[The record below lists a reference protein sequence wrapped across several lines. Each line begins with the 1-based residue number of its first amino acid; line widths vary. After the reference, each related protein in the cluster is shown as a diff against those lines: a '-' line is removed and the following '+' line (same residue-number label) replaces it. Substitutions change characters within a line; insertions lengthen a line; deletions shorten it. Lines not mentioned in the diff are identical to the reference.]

1 MQQTVIAH
9 RKKRLYNMA
18 WIDRILRPRG
28 IVAKPKLRP
37 KQGKGIKGAKRAR
50 VNDPIQPET
59 IVRAYEG
66 DTAVL
71 FATGPSLTD
80 DVMDAVMNARVRS
93 QAPLRLFGCNDAY
106 QIVSTLDVHYACDA
120 SWWHKH
126 YQHMKDY
133 VATQGLWTQ
142 EPQMSQSAHPNL
154 HRIAGRSG
162 KGLSTAQDLIH
173 FGNNSGYQLINVAL
187 LFGIKRMILCGYN
200 MSVVDKKRHFFG
212 DHPQGLNRSGSYTGF
227 IGNYKT
233 IKPDDYG
240 IEIINA
246 TPRSALDMFP
256 KMSLEEALKL

>member
-1 MQQTVIAH
+1 MS
-9 RKKRLYNMA
+9 

-37 KQGKGIKGAKRAR
+37 KQGKGIKGTKRAR
-50 VNDPIQPET
+50 VNDPIKAET
-59 IVRAYEG
+59 IVRHYEG

-80 DVMDAVMNARVRS
+80 EVVDMVLNARVRS
-93 QAPLRLFGCNDAY
+93 QAPLRLFGCNDSYRILPA
-106 QIVSTLDVHYACDA
+106 LDVHYACD
-120 SWWHKH
+120 SNWWHKH
-126 YQHMKDY
+126 CEGI
-133 VATQGLWTQ
+133 QGYPRAHGSWTQ
-142 EPQMSQSAHPNL
+142 EPQMSQSAYPDL

-162 KGLSTAQDLIH
+162 KGLSTAQDLIF

-200 MSVVDKKRHFFG
+200 MSVVDKQRHFFG

-227 IGNYKT
+227 IGNYRT

-246 TPRSALDMFP
+246 TPRSALDMFS
-256 KMSLEEALKL
+256 KMSLAEALSI

>member
-18 WIDRILRPRG
+18 WIDRALRPAG
-28 IVAKPKLRP
+28 IVAAPKLRP
-37 KQGKGIKGAKRAR
+37 KQARGIKGHKRAR
-50 VNDPIQPET
+50 VNDPIRPET

-71 FATGPSLTD
+71 FATGPSLTSE
-80 DVMDAVMNARVRS
+80 VVDAVMNARVRS
-93 QAPLRLFGCNDAY
+93 QTPLRLFGCNDAY

-120 SWWHKH
+120 TWWNRH

-133 VATQGLWTQ
+133 VATHGLWTQ
-142 EPQMSQSAHPNL
+142 EPHMSKSDHPNL
-154 HRIAGRSG
+154 RRIAGRSG
-162 KGLSTAQDLIH
+162 KGLSVAQDLIH

-212 DHPQGLNRSGSYTGF
+212 DHPQGLNRSGNYRGF

-233 IKPDDYG
+233 IKPADYG

-246 TPRSALDMFP
+246 TPQSALDMFP